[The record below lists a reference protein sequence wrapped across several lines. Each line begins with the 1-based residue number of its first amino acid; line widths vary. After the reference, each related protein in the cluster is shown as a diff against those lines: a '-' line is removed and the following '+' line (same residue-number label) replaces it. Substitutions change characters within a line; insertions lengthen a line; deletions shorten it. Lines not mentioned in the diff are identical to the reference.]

1 MAIVN
6 MGIVSFR
13 CVEVFIINQSFDKI
27 QWMQD
32 YHFGCEIEM
41 KKSKGLKIR
50 KVWVIKPKS
59 RIKVDS
65 KRIILAKIRKQEQKE
80 QVND

>member
-1 MAIVN
+1 
-6 MGIVSFR
+6 
-13 CVEVFIINQSFDKI
+13 
-27 QWMQD
+27 MQD

-59 RIKVDS
+59 RVKTDT
-65 KRIILAKIRKQEQKE
+65 KKALLTKIRNRELKDDDGNSNRK
-80 QVND
+80 